1 MSAGTIPQAAFDR
14 IDSVMKRALAG
25 LSAEQLRTQP
35 AGPDSNPIGWM
46 AWHLSRVHDTNFSN
60 LLGQGQAWVTEGWHE
75 RFGLPATL
83 GSGGGDSLDDVRAFD
98 PLDAATTLG
107 YWDAA
112 RARSRAFLDALTDAG
127 LDTPTPPRPS
137 SANNEETYA
146 QTVARVTLGH
156 VPAHRP
162 DRLRPWPRRPPR
174 LVRRLGAHGAPPRP

>member
-75 RFGLPATL
+75 RFGLPAAL

-98 PLDAATTLG
+98 PIAAATTTTN
-107 YWDAA
+107 A
-112 RARSRAFLDALTDAG
+112 RTGTQAHLSPRRVMSRGHFMLHAPSTCRTQGIWQSCQSDTRTIHITLVDDDGGDDVSAGSQARRRSRAG
-127 LDTPTPPRPS
+127 L
-137 SANNEETYA
+137 
-146 QTVARVTLGH
+146 
-156 VPAHRP
+156 
-162 DRLRPWPRRPPR
+162 RRE
-174 LVRRLGAHGAPPRP
+174 RRRSFR

>member
-75 RFGLPATL
+75 RFGLPAAL

-98 PLDAATTLG
+98 PIAAATTLG
-107 YWDAA
+107 YWEAA
-112 RARSRAFLDALTDAG
+112 HAPSRPFLAALTDARPNTPPPPPQG
-127 LDTPTPPRPS
+127 PPTPTRLPPVGRALPLPPRFPSPASGWNPRFRGALHSCSPPDS
-137 SANNEETYA
+137 SA
-146 QTVARVTLGH
+146 V
-156 VPAHRP
+156 
-162 DRLRPWPRRPPR
+162 
-174 LVRRLGAHGAPPRP
+174 